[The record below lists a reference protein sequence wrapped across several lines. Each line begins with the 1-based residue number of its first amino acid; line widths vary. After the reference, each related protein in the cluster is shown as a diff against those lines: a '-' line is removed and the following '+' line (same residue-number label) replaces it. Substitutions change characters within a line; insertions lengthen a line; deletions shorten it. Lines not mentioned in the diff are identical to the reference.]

1 MDGMA
6 ETSVRIGVILASV
19 REGRRGE
26 ALARWIHELVGA
38 RPDVAAELLDLSD
51 WPIPPYAHRDSPG
64 VAEKG
69 YAPGGLERRWAE
81 KIASLDGFVVVTP
94 EYNHGYPSALKSALD
109 AVYGPWNHK
118 AVAFVSYGGFASGA
132 RAVEQLRLVAIEL
145 RMVPV
150 RDEVNVRLVGY
161 AADGR
166 GHPADPIYAKKASA
180 MIDDLLWWTR
190 VAKEGRERHPR

>member
-1 MDGMA
+1 MA
-6 ETSVRIGVILASV
+6 QTGVRLGVIIASV

-26 ALARWIHELVGA
+26 AFGRWILELLA
-38 RPDVAAELLDLSD
+38 ERPDVTAELLDLRE
-51 WPIPPYAHRDSPG
+51 WALPAYAHKDAPN
-64 VAEKG
+64 VAEKS
-69 YAPGGLERRWAE
+69 YAPGSLERRWGE

-94 EYNHGYPSALKSALD
+94 EYNHGYPSSLKSAID
-109 AVYGPWNHK
+109 AIYAPWNFK
-118 AVAFVSYGGFASGA
+118 PVGFVSYGGFASGA

-150 RDEVNVRLVGY
+150 REEVNLRMIGY
-161 AADGR
+161 ASDER
-166 GHPADPIYAKKASA
+166 DRPADPVYARKAKA

>member
-1 MDGMA
+1 MT
-6 ETSVRIGVILASV
+6 ETGVRLGVILASV
-19 REGRRGE
+19 RAGRRGE
-26 ALARWIHELVGA
+26 ALARWIHGLVAA
-38 RPDVAAELLDLSD
+38 RPDVTAELLDLGD
-51 WPIPPYAHRDSPG
+51 WALPAYAHEESPN

-69 YAPGGLERRWAE
+69 FAPGSVERRWAE
-81 KIASLDGFVVVTP
+81 KIASLDGYVIVTP

-109 AVYGPWNHK
+109 AVYAPWNHK
-118 AVAFVSYGGFASGA
+118 PVAFVSYGGFASGA

-161 AADGR
+161 AADERGR
-166 GHPADPIYAKKASA
+166 PADPVYAKKASA

-190 VAKEGRERHPR
+190 VAKEGRERRPR

>member
-1 MDGMA
+1 MPEIA
-6 ETSVRIGVILASV
+6 VRVGVILASV

-26 ALARWIHELVGA
+26 ALARWVHELAAA
-38 RPDVAAELLDLSD
+38 RPDVTAELLDLRE
-51 WPIPPYAHRDSPG
+51 WALPPYAHKDSPG
-64 VAEKG
+64 LAERG
-69 YAPGGLERRWAE
+69 YAPGSLERRWAE
-81 KIASLDGFVVVTP
+81 KIASLDGFLVVTP
-94 EYNHGYPSALKSALD
+94 EYNHGYPGALKSALD

-118 AVAFVSYGGFASGA
+118 AVAFVSYGGFAAGA

-161 AADGR
+161 AADER
-166 GHPADPIYAKKASA
+166 GHPADPVYARKASA

-190 VAKEGRERHPR
+190 VVKEGRERRPR